1 MVDLKQLSCKRC
13 HNRAELSSM
22 KYDLDGRGLIC
33 PSCYEEVFVKP
44 KKEEAVRRQL
54 AKSPGRDILTDVRES
69 RPAHLRP
76 GREMTERTAI
86 ISVPAGRIEVPK
98 AVVVKAEERHATV
111 EKGRQLLSADPNKV
125 KYICGHCRYKFSLR
139 ADSMVQKKCPYCG
152 TSKVMK
158 DEVQLGRM
166 LQEAGEESKWRF

>member
-1 MVDLKQLSCKRC
+1 MVNLKQLSCKRC

-33 PSCYEEVFVKP
+33 PSCYEEVFIKP
-44 KKEEAVRRQL
+44 KKEEAVKRQL
-54 AKSPGRDILTDVRES
+54 AKSP
-69 RPAHLRP
+69 A
-76 GREMTERTAI
+76 REMAEKTTTI
-86 ISVPAGRIEVPK
+86 TVPAGKIEVPK
-98 AVVVKAEERHATV
+98 PRVFKAEERHATV

-125 KYICGHCRYKFSLR
+125 KYICGHCRYKFSLGK
-139 ADSMVQKKCPYCG
+139 DSMVQKKCPYCG
-152 TSKVMK
+152 KGNVLK

>member
-54 AKSPGRDILTDVRES
+54 AKSPGRE
-69 RPAHLRP
+69 AA
-76 GREMTERTAI
+76 ERTAT

-98 AVVVKAEERHATV
+98 AVVVKAEERHATM

-139 ADSMVQKKCPYCG
+139 VDSMVQKKCPYCG
-152 TSKVMK
+152 TGKVMK